1 MYNQQ
6 YHHHQCS
13 SLPPHS
19 LRYRRDHCFI
29 TSQRFLFSLPLTGQQ
44 QNLFV
49 YRHKMHLLLLLTSD
63 SPILHHHQLLLYL
76 KFWFKKMI
84 FFYMI
89 YVCYYPHIDTT
100 TNYFIDDIVFS
111 RPPLWLLTFAVL
123 FSSFTIYQL
132 HLIRVILFTVYYLFC
147 FILFGIHK
155 IEMYFTV
162 NKHVLYIVIVSE
174 KMTRRIDM

>member
-84 FFYMI
+84 FFLYDLCLLLSAHRHHHQLF
-89 YVCYYPHIDTT
+89 YWWHCFLSTT
-100 TNYFIDDIVFS
+100 TMAPHLRRFIFFLHYLS
-111 RPPLWLLTFAVL
+111 ASPPRHSIYSVL
-123 FSSFTIYQL
+123 
-132 HLIRVILFTVYYLFC
+132 
-147 FILFGIHK
+147 FILF
-155 IEMYFTV
+155 YFIWHT
-162 NKHVLYIVIVSE
+162 
-174 KMTRRIDM
+174 